1 MTTTENTDTRAYRVE
16 VVRSGNWWAI
26 TVPDLPGTFSQAKRL
41 DQVEANAREAITLMT
56 DSEEDEVKLDIHVN
70 TDPDIAELITALHAS
85 SHATRKARDNEA
97 KTRRQVVRALKKKDL
112 PTRDIGALIGLS
124 HQRVAQIL
132 AEI

>member
-1 MTTTENTDTRAYRVE
+1 MTTTNSTDTTTYRVE

-41 DQVEANAREAITLMT
+41 DQVDGNAREAIALMT
-56 DSEEDEVKLDIHVN
+56 DTDEDQFDLDVN
-70 TDPDIAELITALHAS
+70 VDTDPDIAALIADLNAS
-85 SHATRKARDNEA
+85 SEATIKAKADEAKARQ
-97 KTRRQVVRALKKKDL
+97 RVVRALQKREL

-132 AEI
+132 AEG